1 MKGKHLKIYKCLPEK
16 FIMNYKILFV
26 FTVVLITAI
35 LVVLSCTRSIASR
48 QNDESALVA
57 TDEKDINNKPL
68 LTDEN
73 SFAPLVADTNADAN
87 ARDVL
92 IAAGRAKP
100 APALSTG
107 QWLNSEP
114 TTIENLR
121 GRVVL
126 VDFWT
131 FGCYNCRNTLPTL
144 KKFDVA
150 YRDKGLTIVGVH
162 TPESDYEKKFS
173 NIQDAV
179 KRSDIKYPVVTDANG
194 ETWRAYNVEAWPTVV
209 ILDKQGRIRY
219 THIGEGAYDMQKMVI
234 KTLLAESETKTADLK
249 TEEYK
254 GEKIV
259 KTEAEWKK
267 ELTKEQFYVLREMGT
282 ERPFTGEYNDNHEH
296 GDYACAAC
304 GLKLFSSEAKFE
316 SGTGWPSFYQP
327 IAAKNVTEEVDNSF
341 GPSRT
346 EVLCSRCHS
355 HLGHVFDDG
364 PKPTGLRY
372 CMNSVALK
380 FEKKP

>member
-1 MKGKHLKIYKCLPEK
+1 
-16 FIMNYKILFV
+16 MNYKTSFALTALLIISTLF
-26 FTVVLITAI
+26 A
-35 LVVLSCTRSIASR
+35 LSCTRSLASR
-48 QNDESALVA
+48 ENDEQITAA
-57 TDEKDINNKPL
+57 TNDTEVFISNGKD
-68 LTDEN
+68 
-73 SFAPLVADTNADAN
+73 SFVPVVADANANAN

-92 IAAGRAKP
+92 IASSKAKI
-100 APALSTG
+100 APSLNEG
-107 QWLNSEP
+107 QWINSEA
-114 TTIENLR
+114 TSLENLR

-144 KKFDVA
+144 KKFDSV

-162 TPESDYEKKFS
+162 TPESDYEKNLDK
-173 NIQDAV
+173 IRDAV
-179 KRSDIKYPVVTDANG
+179 KSNSIKYPVITDTNG
-194 ETWRAYNVEAWPTVV
+194 DTWRAFGIEAWPTVV

-219 THIGEGAYDMQKMVI
+219 THVGEGAYDTQEKI
-234 KTLLAESETKTADLK
+234 IRTLLNESETITADLK

-259 KTEAEWKK
+259 KTEAEWRK
-267 ELTKEQFYVLREMGT
+267 ELTAEQFHVMREKGT
-282 ERPFTGEYNDNHEH
+282 ERAFTGEYNDNHEH
-296 GDYACAAC
+296 GDYYCAAC
-304 GLKLFSSEAKFE
+304 HLKLFKSDAKFE

-327 IAAKNVTEEVDNSF
+327 VAATNVTEETDTSF
-341 GPSRT
+341 GSSRT
-346 EVLCSRCHS
+346 EVLCSRCRS

-380 FEKKP
+380 FEKQK